1 MRGLI
6 MKKELL
12 APVGDWETLKQAVHR
27 GADAVYLGGKK
38 FGARKFATNFDNEEL
53 SSAISYCH
61 LYGVKIYVTVN
72 TMIYEEEMEEVLS
85 YVTFLDEQ
93 GVDAIIVQDLGL
105 IRILR
110 EVLPDLAIHAST
122 QLHTHNEEQ
131 VRLLESLSVKCVVM
145 AREMSL
151 EEINALDTNMK
162 IECFIH
168 GALCVSYSGQCLFS
182 SMLLSRS
189 GNRGECAGIC
199 RLPFQ
204 LLEEGRP
211 VPSPGDYLL
220 SMREFN
226 TMDRIDS
233 LMTSK
238 VTSFKIEGRM
248 KSPVTIGFLVSLYR
262 KLIDG
267 YEKKEPYL
275 ISEEERK
282 QLKGLFHREFTEGYL
297 FSSSFSDVMN
307 VKSPNHIGYPIGKVV
322 SVSSSYVEI
331 LLEDSLNQEDGIR
344 FLESQ
349 SGMIVN
355 FLYDSSM
362 KLSSSAAPNS
372 RVFVPKKGTVFVGDT
387 VMKTLDHN
395 FIASFSKYEEKKI
408 PITMHAVASYPGK
421 FVLSI
426 SDFENTVIEE
436 GDFVTLAKKTPTSKE
451 RVKEQLEK
459 VGNTP
464 FTVVSSTIE
473 IKDSLFLPISS
484 LNEIRRKALA
494 QLISLR
500 EKGKKSIVRKPFSLS
515 SSYPRA
521 SSLVYSALVRTEEQL
536 EGCLLAQID
545 QFYTPNFALYQKYK
559 NKLPI
564 YYRLDR
570 VMKIHKKM
578 EGERLLIG
586 ETGSLQY
593 SKNNEV
599 ISDYYLNVA
608 NRSMVDFLFEHGVS
622 KVTLSVECD
631 PSQVS
636 SLLHAYEEKPNVEV
650 ILYGWVEAMIMKY
663 CPVSY
668 LLHDGKGPCQVC
680 RQGKHYS
687 LRDRNGAIYPLL
699 QERELTHLFFH
710 RPLERDISSYYSCGI
725 RSFRFE
731 FLNETKEE
739 VEAII
744 KKLRKKL

>member
-1 MRGLI
+1 

-53 SSAISYCH
+53 SSAIRYCH

-72 TMIYEEEMEEVLS
+72 TMIYEEEMEAVLS
-85 YVTFLDEQ
+85 YVTFLYEQ

-131 VRLLESLSVKCVVM
+131 LRLLESLSVKCVVM

-151 EEINALDTNMK
+151 DEINALDTTMK

-204 LLEEGRP
+204 LLEEKTP

-220 SMREFN
+220 SMRELN
-226 TMDRIDS
+226 TMERIDS
-233 LMTSK
+233 LMASK

-267 YEKKEPYL
+267 YEKKEPYSL
-275 ISEEERK
+275 SKEEK
-282 QLKGLFHREFTEGYL
+282 NQLKGLFNREFTEGYL
-297 FSSSFSDVMN
+297 FSSSFSQVMN

-322 SVSSSYVEI
+322 SVSSNYVEI

-344 FLESQ
+344 FFKSQ

-372 RVFVPKKGTVFVGDT
+372 RVFVPKKGTVLVGDT

-395 FIASFSKYEEKKI
+395 FITSFSKYEEKKI
-408 PITMHAVASYPGK
+408 PITMQAVASYPGK
-421 FVLSI
+421 FILSV
-426 SDFENTVIEE
+426 SDFENTVTEE
-436 GDFVTLAKKTPTSKE
+436 GDFITLAKKTPTSKE

-464 FTVVSSTIE
+464 FVVVSSTIQME
-473 IKDSLFLPISS
+473 DSLFLPISS
-484 LNEIRRKALA
+484 LNELRRKALT

-500 EKGKKSIVRKPFSLS
+500 EKGRKPIVRKPFSLS

-521 SSLVYSALVRTEEQL
+521 SSFVYSALVRTEEQL

-570 VMKIHKKM
+570 VMKTHEKM
-578 EGERLLIG
+578 EKERLLIG

-593 SKNNEV
+593 TKGNEV

-636 SLLHAYEEKPNVEV
+636 SLLQTYEEKPNVEV

-668 LLHDGKGPCQVC
+668 LLHDGKGPCQIC
-680 RQGKHYS
+680 RQNKHYS

-699 QERELTHLFFH
+699 QEKELTHLFFH
-710 RPLERDISSYYSCGI
+710 RPLERNVHSYSSCGV